1 MSSCWNMLTKSQR
14 NTMIKLNLPKTI
26 EDCRPDQLT
35 KWIMLA
41 DAMKERKDDE
51 WLGMIEFQCQ
61 FLSIFSGVSINNIKK
76 GNIDDVQQ
84 ASSQLLSM
92 LAEYKS
98 SDPVGLVEIEGK
110 KYYFYKDFRFITTG
124 QIIDLKLIEDIAS
137 DPCKAVAICYIE
149 EDLDYCHEDSKGRI
163 INPTDVRYKLFK
175 EHFPGDEFLNFFG
188 FFLRE
193 YETRN
198 LAILAIQQLRTMKM
212 QLEMDQQLQIASGSR
227 GQLSFIDYQK
237 RWDKTWKKL
246 HRNLM

>member
-1 MSSCWNMLTKSQR
+1 
-14 NTMIKLNLPKTI
+14 
-26 EDCRPDQLT
+26 
-35 KWIMLA
+35 
-41 DAMKERKDDE
+41 MKERKDDE

-61 FLSIFSGVSINNIKK
+61 LLSIFSGVSINNIKK

-175 EHFPGDEFLNFFG
+175 QHFPGDEFLNFFG

-246 HRNLM
+246 HRNLT

>member
-1 MSSCWNMLTKSQR
+1 
-14 NTMIKLNLPKTI
+14 
-26 EDCRPDQLT
+26 
-35 KWIMLA
+35 MLA
-41 DAMKERKDDE
+41 DAMKERNDDE

-61 FLSIFSGVSINNIKK
+61 LLSIFSGVSINNIKK

-149 EDLDYCHEDSKGRI
+149 EDMDYCHEDSKGRI

-175 EHFPGDEFLNFFG
+175 QHFPGDEFLNFFG

-227 GQLSFIDYQK
+227 GRLSFIDYQK

-246 HRNLM
+246 HRNLT

>member
-1 MSSCWNMLTKSQR
+1 
-14 NTMIKLNLPKTI
+14 
-26 EDCRPDQLT
+26 
-35 KWIMLA
+35 MLA

-61 FLSIFSGVSINNIKK
+61 LLSIFSGVSINNIKK

-175 EHFPGDEFLNFFG
+175 QHFPGDEFLNFFG

-246 HRNLM
+246 HRNLT

>member
-1 MSSCWNMLTKSQR
+1 
-14 NTMIKLNLPKTI
+14 
-26 EDCRPDQLT
+26 
-35 KWIMLA
+35 MLA

-61 FLSIFSGVSINNIKK
+61 LLSIFSGVSINNIKK

-149 EDLDYCHEDSKGRI
+149 EDMDYCQEDSKGRI

-246 HRNLM
+246 HRNLT

>member
-1 MSSCWNMLTKSQR
+1 
-14 NTMIKLNLPKTI
+14 MIKLKLPRTI
-26 EDCRPDQLT
+26 SDCRPDQLT
-35 KWIMLA
+35 KWIILA
-41 DAMKERKDDE
+41 DAMKERNDDE

-61 FLSIFSGVSINNIKK
+61 LLSIFSGLSTNKIKQ

-84 ASSQLLSM
+84 ASRALLDM
-92 LAEYKS
+92 LSEYKQTE
-98 SDPVGLVEIEGK
+98 PNGVVEIEGK

-137 DPCKAVAICYIE
+137 DPCKAVAICYVE
-149 EDLDYCHEDSKGRI
+149 QDMDYCQEDSKGRI
-163 INPTDVRYKLFK
+163 INPNENRYKIFK

-193 YETRN
+193 YEMRSH
-198 LAILAIQQLRTMKM
+198 AILAIQTLKMMKTK
-212 QLEMDQQLQIASGSR
+212 LEMDQDLKIRNGSL
-227 GQLSFIDYQK
+227 GLLSYIDYQK

>member
-1 MSSCWNMLTKSQR
+1 
-14 NTMIKLNLPKTI
+14 
-26 EDCRPDQLT
+26 
-35 KWIMLA
+35 MLA

-61 FLSIFSGVSINNIKK
+61 LISIFSGLPINKIKQ
-76 GNIDDVQQ
+76 GNIEDVQQ
-84 ASSQLLSM
+84 ASIQLLDM
-92 LAEYKS
+92 LSNYKS
-98 SDPVGLVEIEGK
+98 SDPVGMVEIEGK
-110 KYYFYKDFRFITTG
+110 KFIFEKDFRFITTG

-149 EDLDYCHEDSKGRI
+149 EDMDYCQENSKGRI

-175 EHFPGDEFLNFFG
+175 QHFPGDEFLNFFG

-212 QLEMDQQLQIASGSR
+212 QLEMDQQLQIANGSR

-246 HRNLM
+246 RRNLM

>member
-1 MSSCWNMLTKSQR
+1 
-14 NTMIKLNLPKTI
+14 
-26 EDCRPDQLT
+26 
-35 KWIMLA
+35 
-41 DAMKERKDDE
+41 
-51 WLGMIEFQCQ
+51 
-61 FLSIFSGVSINNIKK
+61 
-76 GNIDDVQQ
+76 VQQ

-92 LAEYKS
+92 LSEYKS

-149 EDLDYCHEDSKGRI
+149 EDMDYCHEDSKGRI

-175 EHFPGDEFLNFFG
+175 QHFPGDEFLNFFG

-198 LAILAIQQLRTMKM
+198 LAILAIQQLRTMKT
-212 QLEMDQQLQIASGSR
+212 QLEMDQQLQIANGSR

-237 RWDKTWKKL
+237 RWDKTWKRL
-246 HRNLM
+246 RRNLM

>member
-1 MSSCWNMLTKSQR
+1 
-14 NTMIKLNLPKTI
+14 
-26 EDCRPDQLT
+26 
-35 KWIMLA
+35 MLA

-61 FLSIFSGVSINNIKK
+61 LLSIFSGVSINNIKK

-149 EDLDYCHEDSKGRI
+149 EDLDYCQEDSKGRI

-198 LAILAIQQLRTMKM
+198 RAILAIQQLRTMKM

>member
-1 MSSCWNMLTKSQR
+1 
-14 NTMIKLNLPKTI
+14 MIKLNLPRTI
-26 EDCRPDQLT
+26 SDCCPDQLT

-41 DAMKERKDDE
+41 DAMKERQDNE

-61 FLSIFSGVSINNIKK
+61 LLSIFSGVSISKIKK

-84 ASSQLLSM
+84 ASSQLLDM
-92 LAEYKS
+92 LSEYKS
-98 SDPVGLVEIEGK
+98 ADPVGLVEIEGK
-110 KYYFYKDFRFITTG
+110 KFYFYKDFRFITTG

-149 EDLDYCHEDSKGRI
+149 EDMDYCHEDSKGRI
-163 INPTDVRYKLFK
+163 MNPNDVRYKLFK

-212 QLEMDQQLQIASGSR
+212 TLEMDQQLKIANGSLGR
-227 GQLSFIDYQK
+227 LSFIDYQK

-246 HRNLM
+246 RRNLM

>member
-1 MSSCWNMLTKSQR
+1 
-14 NTMIKLNLPKTI
+14 MIKLNLPRTI
-26 EDCRPDQLT
+26 SDCRPDQLT

-41 DAMKERKDDE
+41 DAMKERNDDE

-61 FLSIFSGVSINNIKK
+61 LLSIFSGLSTNKIKQ

-84 ASSQLLSM
+84 ASRALLDM
-92 LAEYKS
+92 LSEYKQTE
-98 SDPVGLVEIEGK
+98 PNGVVEIEGK

-149 EDLDYCHEDSKGRI
+149 QDMDYCQEDSKGRI
-163 INPTDVRYKLFK
+163 INPNENRYKIFK

-193 YETRN
+193 YEMRSH
-198 LAILAIQQLRTMKM
+198 AILAIQTLKMMKTK
-212 QLEMDQQLQIASGSR
+212 LEMDQDLKIRNGSL
-227 GQLSFIDYQK
+227 GLLSYIDYQK

-246 HRNLM
+246 QRNLT

>member
-1 MSSCWNMLTKSQR
+1 
-14 NTMIKLNLPKTI
+14 
-26 EDCRPDQLT
+26 
-35 KWIMLA
+35 MLA
-41 DAMKERKDDE
+41 DAMKERQDDE

-61 FLSIFSGVSINNIKK
+61 LLSIFSGLPINKIKQ

-84 ASSQLLSM
+84 ASSELLDM
-92 LAEYKS
+92 LSNYKS
-98 SDPVGLVEIEGK
+98 ADPHGLVEIEGK

-149 EDLDYCHEDSKGRI
+149 EDMDYCHEDSKGRI
-163 INPTDVRYKLFK
+163 INPTDVRYKIFK
-175 EHFPGDEFLNFFG
+175 QHFPGDEFLNFFG

-198 LAILAIQQLRTMKM
+198 LAILAIQQLRTMKTT
-212 QLEMDQQLQIASGSR
+212 LEMDQQLKIANGSL

-246 HRNLM
+246 RRNLCGQ

>member
-1 MSSCWNMLTKSQR
+1 
-14 NTMIKLNLPKTI
+14 
-26 EDCRPDQLT
+26 
-35 KWIMLA
+35 MLA

-61 FLSIFSGVSINNIKK
+61 LLSIFSGVSINNIKK